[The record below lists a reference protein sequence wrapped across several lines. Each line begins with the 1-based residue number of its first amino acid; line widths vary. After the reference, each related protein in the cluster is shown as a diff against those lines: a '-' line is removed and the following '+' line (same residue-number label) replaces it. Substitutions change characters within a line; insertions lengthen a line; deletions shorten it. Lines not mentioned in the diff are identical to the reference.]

1 MPRPRRRTQRPIFT
15 IDVSC
20 EQKRRFPTEAEAI
33 DAADLRMLENMT
45 VELDVYQCPTCSQW
59 HLTRRKKTD

>member
-20 EQKRRFPTEAEAI
+20 EKKRQFKTHAEAI

-45 VELDVYQCPTCSQW
+45 VELDVYQCPNCTLW
-59 HLTRRKKTD
+59 HLTRRKKAD